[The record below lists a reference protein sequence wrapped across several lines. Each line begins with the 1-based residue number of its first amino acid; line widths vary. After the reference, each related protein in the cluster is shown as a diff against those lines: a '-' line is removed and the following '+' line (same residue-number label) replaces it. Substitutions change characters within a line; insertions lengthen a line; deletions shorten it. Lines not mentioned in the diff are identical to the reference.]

1 LTITTENELT
11 LSRWEVQILKCI
23 KIKAMTEKKIAK
35 EVSLDITMVSHIIT
49 DLMLQGYIQRVRKRK
64 MYFSSRE
71 YFSATIEGVMAL
83 EASRRNYNGFWS
95 QLVSMLKDESEK
107 MMLDFSGKSLIL
119 RLTFKTLRATYALSK
134 SVLK

>member
-1 LTITTENELT
+1 LTSTTENELT

-83 EASRRNYNGFWS
+83 EASRCNYNGFWS

>member
-1 LTITTENELT
+1 LTSTTENELT
-11 LSRWEVQILKCI
+11 LSRWDVQILKCI

-83 EASRRNYNGFWS
+83 EASRSNYNGFWS

>member
-1 LTITTENELT
+1 LTSTTENELT

-83 EASRRNYNGFWS
+83 EASRSNYNGFWS